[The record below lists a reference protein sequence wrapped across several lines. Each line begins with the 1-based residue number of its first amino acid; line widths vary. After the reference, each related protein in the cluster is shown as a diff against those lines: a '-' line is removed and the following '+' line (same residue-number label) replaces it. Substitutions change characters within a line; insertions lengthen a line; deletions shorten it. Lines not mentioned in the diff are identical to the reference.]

1 MVQPHLLLVIAIAEE
16 DKLCMF
22 FKCTLH
28 VCTNHT
34 VQRQGRGLGA
44 VWACASKHWHNIEEG
59 GGGGG
64 VYSMLLT

>member
-1 MVQPHLLLVIAIAEE
+1 MVQPHSLLVIAIAEE

-22 FKCTLH
+22 KCTLH

-34 VQRQGRGLGA
+34 LCRYRGG
-44 VWACASKHWHNIEEG
+44 VWACASKHWHNIEG

-64 VYSMLLT
+64 GYSMLLTLVID

>member
-1 MVQPHLLLVIAIAEE
+1 MVQPHSLLVIAIAEE

-34 VQRQGRGLGA
+34 LCRDR
-44 VWACASKHWHNIEEG
+44 
-59 GGGGG
+59 GG
-64 VYSMLLT
+64 VWGLFGPVPASIGIT

>member
-1 MVQPHLLLVIAIAEE
+1 MVQPHSLLVIEIAEE

-34 VQRQGRGLGA
+34 LCRDRGG
-44 VWACASKHWHNIEEG
+44 VWGPFGPVPASIG
-59 GGGGG
+59 ITRGGGG
-64 VYSMLLT
+64 V

>member
-1 MVQPHLLLVIAIAEE
+1 MVQPHSLLVIAIAEE

-34 VQRQGRGLGA
+34 LCRDRGG
-44 VWACASKHWHNIEEG
+44 VWVCASKHWHNIEGGG